1 MTLHQPSPSTS
12 TRRSRRAFTIIE
24 LLVVVAII
32 ALLASMVL
40 VVYGRVGEN
49 ARIASTKTLL
59 KQLDS
64 TLQDRMES
72 FRRYNFAPL
81 AQSFFRYSGTQ
92 QAYEP
97 VAWFRKLTY
106 RTEFPQ
112 RFEDLYG
119 YDGESGDGHTIDG
132 SPPMLGAAGKAD
144 NSPLWGLI
152 RKRVDPMYNS
162 IDMADANSP
171 AYISNGELLFLFL
184 TEASSYG
191 LPALDLSQVSPR
203 HIVDSDDDSFPEFV
217 DGWGN
222 PLGFY
227 NAPTGLLR
235 PGGNVYDKDSGMG
248 QPITVANYNNARI
261 LIRSL
266 PQLPLD
272 SMTGQPRNLAYDEFD
287 HPLNIDP
294 QDYLGIITIDADMT
308 TDNEDR
314 FEQRWHAMDTFYVP
328 LLVSAGPD
336 GLYGLFRPNE
346 RELTV
351 PPPNNNRDRLCVI
364 NNLDDVYDNLTNYQ
378 RGGF

>member
-1 MTLHQPSPSTS
+1 MIPRLTPSPP
-12 TRRSRRAFTIIE
+12 RPRRRAFTLVE
-24 LLVVVAII
+24 LLVVIAI
-32 ALLASMVL
+32 LAFLSSMVL

-49 ARIASTKTLL
+49 ARIASTKTLI

-64 TLQDRMES
+64 TLQDRMGS

-97 VAWFRKLTY
+97 VAWFKKLTY

-119 YDGESGDGHTIDG
+119 YDGDSGDGHHIDG
-132 SPPMLGAAGKAD
+132 STPMPSAAAKKD
-144 NSPLWGLI
+144 NSPLWGII
-152 RKRVDPMYNS
+152 RKRVDPMFTS
-162 IDMADANSP
+162 VHMADSTHP
-171 AYISNGELLFLFL
+171 AYISNGELLYLFL

-191 LPALDLSQVSPR
+191 LPALDLSQVPPR
-203 HIVDSDDDSFPEFV
+203 HIVDNDDDSFPEFV

-261 LIRSL
+261 LIRTL
-266 PQLPLD
+266 PELPLD
-272 SMTGQPRNLAYDEFD
+272 TSVNPAVPRNVAYDDFD
-287 HPLNIDP
+287 HPLNVDP
-294 QDYLGIITIDADMT
+294 HDYLGIITIDADMT
-308 TDNEDR
+308 TVNENEY
-314 FEQRWHAMDTFYVP
+314 EQRWHAMDTFYVP
-328 LLVSAGPD
+328 LIVSAGPD
-336 GLYGLFRPNE
+336 QLYGLFRPNE
-346 RELTV
+346 RDA
-351 PPPNNNRDRLCVI
+351 PNFDRTRLCVI
-364 NNLDDVYDNLTNYQ
+364 NNLPDVYDNLTNYQ